1 MSVVLLIAVIVTA
14 LALLATNH
22 LRITPGIG
30 TGCLVRSHSTDVP
43 LTTGQAGLAATIA
56 GVAWHRSMPT
66 RAVTIAYATALQE
79 SGLENL
85 PYGDRDSVGI
95 FQQRPSQ
102 GWGPRRLLLDPVY
115 ATTRFFRALAGI
127 PGYRHL
133 LIYKAA
139 QEVQHSADGYA
150 YAQYAGQGAVMASGF
165 TGQVPRSVWCW
176 YSRSRHV
183 RHRLIAARAQLT
195 RAFGHLSLSSV
206 GDPTARVR
214 VGRAFVGWS
223 VATWLVTHAAA
234 FGITTVSYDGF
245 RWTTAEGS
253 RGWRRS
259 DVRSAKTSATLAV
272 LFR

>member
-1 MSVVLLIAVIVTA
+1 VSVVLLIAVIVTA

-22 LRITPGIG
+22 GRITPGIG

-43 LTTGQAGLAATIA
+43 LTASQAGLAATIA
-56 GVAWHRSMPT
+56 GVARHRSMPT
-66 RAVTIAYATALQE
+66 RAVTIAYAAALQE

-85 PYGDRDSVGI
+85 PYGDRDSVGV

-176 YSRSRHV
+176 YSHSRHV
-183 RHRLIAARAQLT
+183 HRRLAAARAQLT
-195 RAFGHLSLSSV
+195 GAFGHLSLSSV
-206 GDPTARVR
+206 GDPTTRVR
-214 VGRAFVGWS
+214 VARPSVGWS
-223 VATWLVTHAAA
+223 VATWLVTHAGA
-234 FGITTVSYDGF
+234 FGITTVSYDGY
-245 RWTTAEGS
+245 RWTTAQGS
-253 RGWRRS
+253 HGWRRT
-259 DVRSAKTSATLAV
+259 DVRGGKPSVTLGV
-272 LFR
+272 SFG